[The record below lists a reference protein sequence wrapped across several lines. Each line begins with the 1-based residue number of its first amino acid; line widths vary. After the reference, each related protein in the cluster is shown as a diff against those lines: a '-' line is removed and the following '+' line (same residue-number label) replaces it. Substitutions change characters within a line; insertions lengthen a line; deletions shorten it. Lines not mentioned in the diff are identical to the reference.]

1 VTSDPQAG
9 GDQTASLNVAD
20 NLPGSPQTVALA
32 GTGQD
37 FSLTAAP
44 TNTTVTPGQAGNY
57 TLTVSPLNGFAQK
70 VVFSCSG
77 APPQS
82 TCTVTPGSVSLNGTA
97 SATANVAI
105 VTAQASARLG
115 HSYFFPPAR
124 SSLGLWLAL
133 PGLWGLLVLG
143 GRSNRSYKRLGRL
156 LSGSALNWHTIACP
170 HMARVWRGR

>member
-1 VTSDPQAG
+1 MTSDPQAG
-9 GDQTASLNVAD
+9 RDQTASRNVAD

-97 SATANVAI
+97 SATAKPEGPWYK
-105 VTAQASARLG
+105 T
-115 HSYFFPPAR
+115 
-124 SSLGLWLAL
+124 L
-133 PGLWGLLVLG
+133 PLSRDGCRFCGQ
-143 GRSNRSYKRLGRL
+143 KAD
-156 LSGSALNWHTIACP
+156 SGSNKIPISC
-170 HMARVWRGR
+170 